1 MKSKIKELNKA
12 IRTLKE
18 YCYAHKEDCYG
29 CVFSAECLSNDVPCN
44 WKELKERYEITA
56 LEKEILKHAKAK
68 GFNYIARDEDK
79 NVCLYEKKPFKTV
92 EYGYWDDPTD
102 AIIDLFIL
110 SDLFSFV
117 KWEDEEP
124 ISINYV
130 LKNCVVLEETSNKE

>member
-29 CVFSAECLSNDVPCN
+29 CVFSAECLSNDVPCD

-68 GFNYIARDEDK
+68 GFNYIARDKDKEIFVYGSTPKKHDNYWGDGSIFEDGDF
-79 NVCLYEKKPFKTV
+79 NFFN
-92 EYGYWDDPTD
+92 
-102 AIIDLFIL
+102 DLFQ
-110 SDLFSFV
+110 FV

-124 ISINYV
+124 TKIDDVLNNYV
-130 LKNCVVLEETSNKE
+130 ISEKE